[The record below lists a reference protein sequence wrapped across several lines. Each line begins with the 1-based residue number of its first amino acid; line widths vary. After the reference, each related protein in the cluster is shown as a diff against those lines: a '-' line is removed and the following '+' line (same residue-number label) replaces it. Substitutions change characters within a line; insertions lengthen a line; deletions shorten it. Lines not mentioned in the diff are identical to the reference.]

1 MRMLHAVAA
10 GPCHR
15 CLRVCAVEAS
25 GARAQARRKL
35 SVIFSVDI
43 ILVFTKIRLVN
54 SVIQALG
61 APRRQEIL
69 RLVWDRERT
78 VGEIQHSLGDLTM
91 GAVSQH
97 LRVLREA
104 GLVASRGEK
113 QQRFYVARRRELGP
127 FRQWL
132 EETWDSAL
140 YRLKIRAE
148 MEEAR
153 RGPRSRT
160 RRRNND

>member
-1 MRMLHAVAA
+1 MGSL
-10 GPCHR
+10 
-15 CLRVCAVEAS
+15 L
-25 GARAQARRKL
+25 Q
-35 SVIFSVDI
+35 
-43 ILVFTKIRLVN
+43 T
-54 SVIQALG
+54 LG

-78 VGEIQHSLGDLTM
+78 VADIQQSLGDLTM

-104 GLVASRGEK
+104 GLVTSRGE
-113 QQRFYVARRRELGP
+113 QQRRFYLARKDELGP

-132 EETWDSAL
+132 EETWDTAL

-153 RGPRSRT
+153 RGPRPRK
-160 RRRNND
+160 RRRNR